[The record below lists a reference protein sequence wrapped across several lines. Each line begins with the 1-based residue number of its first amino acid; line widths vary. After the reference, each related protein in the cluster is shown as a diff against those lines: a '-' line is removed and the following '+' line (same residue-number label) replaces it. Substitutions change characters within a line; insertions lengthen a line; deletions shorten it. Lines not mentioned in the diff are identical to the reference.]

1 MVTLR
6 FELLAGRLHATP
18 WSAHVNEGQVE
29 WPPSPWRLLR
39 TLLAASFRVP
49 GRDERAV
56 RALLLRL
63 GDAHPS
69 YALPPATF
77 SHTRAYLSQEAGR
90 DGKMV
95 FDAFA
100 AFDRHGGDAPAFE
113 VDWPV
118 TLDASER
125 DLLSRLLAEV
135 GYLGRAESWVRAALV
150 EQGPRPEAWD
160 RVEPSADGDV
170 EIWTLVSEQEF
181 HGWRSGMLHEGWREK
196 DLPRDRFDALAMEP
210 LALQKA
216 RWSSPPG
223 AVVRRWIWHRGGL
236 ASRRPR
242 PHGGTRPEL
251 ARFALTGRVLPRLE
265 RALSLGDRLRRALMS
280 CARNE
285 GDGSTH
291 EAFSGKEE
299 GQAMRGGR
307 HAYFVAADDDGDGA
321 IDHLYAWHPR
331 GFDHEAVS
339 AIRRLRALWSAEGA
353 VGESSYEITLVHL
366 GAPEVLSGLDTIGGR
381 RNPARSALFGTS
393 RVWKSETP
401 FVLFRHPKPR
411 RRRDLPPDQVVLAI
425 KHHEHLAAADVV
437 DVRGWTRG
445 ETEHPRAN
453 WEAHRFLRVR
463 REGGG
468 SRGGD
473 GGFGFTLEF
482 ARPVGGPFFLGYGAH
497 FGLGSFRAVEEP

>member
-18 WSAHVNEGQVE
+18 WTAHVNEGQVE

-39 TLLAASFRVP
+39 ALLAASFRLP
-49 GRDERAV
+49 GRDDRVV

-63 GDAHPS
+63 GDTFPS

-77 SHTRAYLSQEAGR
+77 SHTRAYLSQETGR

-100 AFDRHGGDAPAFE
+100 AFDRPNGETPAFE

-118 TLDASER
+118 ALDASER
-125 DLLSRLLAEV
+125 DLLGRLLAEV
-135 GYLGRAESWVRAALV
+135 GYLGRAESWVRASV
-150 EQGPRPEAWD
+150 VQPGPRPQAWH
-160 RVEPSADGDV
+160 RVQPSSEGDV
-170 EIWTLVSEQEF
+170 EIWTLVSEQAFEL
-181 HGWRSGMLHEGWREK
+181 WRSAMLREGWREK

-210 LALQKA
+210 LVLQKA
-216 RWSSPPG
+216 RWSAPPG
-223 AVVRRWIWHRGGL
+223 AVARRYVWHGGGPAPRHL
-236 ASRRPR
+236 R
-242 PHGGTRPEL
+242 PHGRARPEL

-291 EAFSGKEE
+291 EAFSGKEAGE
-299 GQAMRGGR
+299 AMRGGR

-321 IDHLYAWHPR
+321 IDHLYAWHPT
-331 GFDHEAVS
+331 GFDDEAVS
-339 AIRRLRALWSAEGA
+339 AIRRLRSLWSAEGA
-353 VGESSYEITLVHL
+353 VGESTYEITLVHL
-366 GAPEVLSGLDTIGGR
+366 GSPEVLAGLDAIGGR
-381 RNPARSALFGTS
+381 RNPARSALFGAS

-411 RRRDLPPDQVVLAI
+411 KGRDLPPDQARMAI
-425 KHHEHLAAADVV
+425 EHHEHLAGAKLI
-437 DVRGWTRG
+437 DVRGWMRG
-445 ETEHPRAN
+445 ETEHPRSS
-453 WEAHRFLRVR
+453 WEAHRFLRAR

-468 SRGGD
+468 SRGGE
-473 GGFGFTLEF
+473 GAFGFTLEF
-482 ARPVGGPFFLGYGAH
+482 ATPVRGPIFLGYGAH